1 MVLFMGCIL
10 TWDYIG
16 WRIHP
21 QTKDPGMVIK
31 KHQRWSL
38 LSCCC
43 KILQGSMNTLQIFG
57 GWVNDGHCCNEL
69 ADMTPSTKARS
80 SWETFESEFPLKAMV
95 ERVGMCWIYSNHFG
109 SLFIYLGPSFEV
121 CNIRG
126 LGLHESRITHF
137 QTTLP
142 SVIPRFHCI
151 DSDFREQQ
159 ASRRTTY
166 TFLVGSERFQHHER
180 RNMGRD
186 RSHCSPPARWGLL
199 DFNSELFSSSSS
211 ASCPPPPPR
220 PPPPP
225 LVSPRPCLH
234 QLPPPLPPCQ
244 LFAKLFANSLRQAL
258 CQLPSSVCTGTST
271 WDLPSSVCT
280 AGPQAQCAPLDLN
293 QGPSQLSV
301 HRWTSTWDLPSPVCT
316 AGPQPGIC
324 PAQCALLDLNR
335 GPPQLSVH
343 CWTSTGR

>member
-1 MVLFMGCIL
+1 MLPTTGP
-10 TWDYIG
+10 TT
-16 WRIHP
+16 
-21 QTKDPGMVIK
+21 TKFF
-31 KHQRWSL
+31 
-38 LSCCC
+38 
-43 KILQGSMNTLQIFG
+43 GSIFG
-57 GWVNDGHCCNEL
+57 GWTH
-69 ADMTPSTKARS
+69 TKRQGLSPTRMWARFA
-80 SWETFESEFPLKAMV
+80 EIGRFV
-95 ERVGMCWIYSNHFG
+95 
-109 SLFIYLGPSFEV
+109 
-121 CNIRG
+121 
-126 LGLHESRITHF
+126 HEI
-137 QTTLP
+137 
-142 SVIPRFHCI
+142 VIPHLPG
-151 DSDFREQQ
+151 E
-159 ASRRTTY
+159 
-166 TFLVGSERFQHHER
+166 G
-180 RNMGRD
+180 
-186 RSHCSPPARWGLL
+186 CSIL
-199 DFNSELFSSSSS
+199 SELFSSSSS
-211 ASCPPPPPR
+211 SASCP

-244 LFAKLFANSLRQAL
+244 LFAKLFDNSLRQAL

-324 PAQCALLDLNR
+324 PAQCAPLDLNR